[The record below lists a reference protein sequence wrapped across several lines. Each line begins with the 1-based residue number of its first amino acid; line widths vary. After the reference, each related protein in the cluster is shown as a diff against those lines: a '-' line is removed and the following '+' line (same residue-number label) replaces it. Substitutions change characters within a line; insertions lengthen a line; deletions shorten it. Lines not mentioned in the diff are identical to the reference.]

1 MDRLLD
7 SLKTLE
13 DGETLPSPEA
23 ITESGVAHVH
33 GRCTMCADC
42 GTHAWITWE
51 KENDRTA
58 TCHFVYNFETMPK
71 KKEETA
77 SCSDKGFRWHG
88 GKKKKDITTTVLQ

>member
-58 TCHFVYNFETMPK
+58 TCHFAYNFETMPK
-71 KKEETA
+71 KK
-77 SCSDKGFRWHG
+77 K
-88 GKKKKDITTTVLQ
+88 